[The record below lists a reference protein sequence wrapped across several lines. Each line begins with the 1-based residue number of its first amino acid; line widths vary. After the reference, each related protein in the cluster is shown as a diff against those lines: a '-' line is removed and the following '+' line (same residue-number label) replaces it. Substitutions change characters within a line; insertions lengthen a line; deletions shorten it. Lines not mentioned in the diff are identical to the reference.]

1 MFGVGCYPV
10 TPETFLQLEKCDG
23 GCVTAENVLY
33 YLAFF
38 SGLKIYIWITSE
50 EIFCGKY
57 IEESIKYNYLVTEK
71 NLKKKKKLL
80 ILPCGRHWIWAPT
93 VNAAEEKCVLRKL
106 WFVILVTNQ
115 ANEHCVLQCNNCSGF
130 P

>member
-57 IEESIKYNYLVTEK
+57 IEDSIKYNYLVTEK
-71 NLKKKKKLL
+71 NLKKKKKS
-80 ILPCGRHWIWAPT
+80 CWY
-93 VNAAEEKCVLRKL
+93 C
-106 WFVILVTNQ
+106 LVVGIEFGHPQ
-115 ANEHCVLQCNNCSGF
+115 WMLQKRNVFWGSCDL
-130 P
+130 